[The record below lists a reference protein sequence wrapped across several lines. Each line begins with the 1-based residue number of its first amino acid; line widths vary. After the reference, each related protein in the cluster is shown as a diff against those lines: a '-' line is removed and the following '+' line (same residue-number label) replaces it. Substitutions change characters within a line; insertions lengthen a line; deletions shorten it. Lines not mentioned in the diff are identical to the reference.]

1 MHLPVALIER
11 SQFAWNR
18 KIYEKGA
25 FKELLELGF
34 GGSWLEWFLLETES
48 FHGEH
53 FTPLRSLD
61 SIFNLSQPKLDDS
74 LGNLAYTAS
83 SLTGY

>member
-1 MHLPVALIER
+1 MYRSAALIER

-34 GGSWLEWFLLETES
+34 EGSWLEWFLLETES
-48 FHGEH
+48 FHGGY
-53 FTPLRSLD
+53 FALFLLRLFPL
-61 SIFNLSQPKLDDS
+61 
-74 LGNLAYTAS
+74 
-83 SLTGY
+83 